1 MRIIHEK
8 VAGLDVHKKGVVAAI
23 IVKQADGSWLE
34 EKRSFETMTA
44 DLLVLSDWLM
54 LHGVTHVAMEST
66 GEYTLPTMLPMVSIG
81 LCCG

>member
-8 VAGLDVHKKGVVAAI
+8 VAGLDVHKKVVVAAI

-44 DLLVLSDWLM
+44 DLLV
-54 LHGVTHVAMEST
+54 
-66 GEYTLPTMLPMVSIG
+66 
-81 LCCG
+81 